1 MSAWWDGA
9 AVLWD
14 LESDGVDPTAARIIT
29 ACVAEIAPGLP
40 PKVTNYMAQTER
52 PIPPEA
58 SGVHG
63 ISTAHADEHGRPRE
77 EVIAEIATHLATAG
91 RTLRVVV
98 GHNIGHYDLTLLD
111 RELRR
116 LGIGSLGTERDTVTV
131 RIDGRQAGAFRVI
144 DSMVLDKRVD
154 PFRPRV
160 LDERGDKMPGNRR
173 LSRVAEVYGV
183 PIRGDAHTAE
193 ADALAAGRV
202 VWAIARRCA
211 MANGETADGGYDM
224 QLQQDVM
231 DMYADR
237 KHPNE
242 IGLAFAELARMTLPQ
257 LHRAQ
262 TRWAAEQADGLRDYF
277 SKNPDRGDPAGVTG
291 DWPLQPVGT
300 VDVVTGLV

>member
-52 PIPPEA
+52 PIPAEA
-58 SGVHG
+58 SAVHG
-63 ISTAHADEHGRPRE
+63 ISTDHADEHGRPRE
-77 EVIAEIATHLATAG
+77 EVVAEIATHLATAG

-131 RIDGRQAGAFRVI
+131 RIDGRQAGAFHVI
-144 DSMVLDKRVD
+144 DSLVLDKHVD
-154 PFRPRV
+154 PYR
-160 LDERGDKMPGNRR
+160 RGKRQLP
-173 LSRVAEVYGV
+173 VTAEHYGV
-183 PIRGDAHTAE
+183 PLRGDAHTAD
-193 ADALAAGRV
+193 ADALASGRI
-202 VWAIARRCA
+202 VWAIAKRCEEPSATLFERYRDRRKP
-211 MANGETADGGYDM
+211 EEIVK
-224 QLQQDVM
+224 QF
-231 DMYADR
+231 YALG
-237 KHPNE
+237 P
-242 IGLAFAELARMTLPQ
+242 LTLPQ

-262 TRWAAEQADGLRDYF
+262 IGWATEQADGLRKYF
-277 SKNPDRGDPAGVTG
+277 TTNPGTGDPAGVTG
-291 DWPLQPVGT
+291 DWPLQPIGT